1 MRARTSSLR
10 SPRAPSRYRD
20 TSSRESTAL
29 VISSSI
35 NSPDYTIR
43 SCSQPT
49 ADRTGELRRAGGA
62 AEIARADLVVAQ
74 HEAERP
80 RDAVGDRVLAEV
92 AQHQQRREQERRG
105 VRHAFAGD
113 VGRAA
118 MDGFEDADVRAQV
131 GPGYYAEPA
140 HEAGAQVRHDVAVQV
155 RQEQHVEL

>member
-43 SCSQPT
+43 SCGEPP
-49 ADRTGELRRAGGA
+49 ADGTGELGGRGRA

-80 RDAVGDRVLAEV
+80 RDAIGDRVLAEV
-92 AQHQQRREQERRG
+92 TQHQQRREQERRG
-105 VRHAFAGD
+105 VRHALAGN

-118 MDGFEDADVRAQV
+118 MDGLEAAD
-131 GPGYYAEPA
+131 
-140 HEAGAQVRHDVAVQV
+140 
-155 RQEQHVEL
+155 